1 MGGVT
6 AEKGQPVTGSGAMF
20 DIGGRR
26 SRPGSRRAPTTGS
39 SGSDMSGFVEKRTT
53 GRWRARYR
61 GPDGRERSKTFDRRV
76 DADRWLAGVSFA
88 IARGEWTDPARARV
102 TVGDWSRQWL
112 TAKAPSLKA
121 TTCESYRSI
130 LKTCIWPTWERVP
143 IADVTHSDVAAWV
156 ARLSAEMGA
165 STCRKSAILLS
176 GIMSAAVR
184 DQRISRNPCDGVS
197 LPRLPDH
204 RQRFLTMAELQDLAD
219 CAGPYRLMILVLGL
233 CGLRFGDCAALRV
246 RSVDL
251 MRRRLRVS
259 ESVSEVNGHMI
270 WSTPKTHQSRDVP
283 IPRSLIDA
291 LAAQAAGKKPEDV
304 LFCSPNGEPIRLA
317 NWRQRAW
324 DPAVAAA
331 GLSGLT
337 PHDLRHTAASLA
349 IASGAS
355 VKHIQR
361 MLGRK
366 DAAMTLNVYASLFE
380 DDLDDVSD
388 RLDAAIS
395 AAAAA
400 SVRPEA
406 PAAVVDLSQRQ
417 QRDA

>member
-1 MGGVT
+1 
-6 AEKGQPVTGSGAMF
+6 
-20 DIGGRR
+20 
-26 SRPGSRRAPTTGS
+26 
-39 SGSDMSGFVEKRTT
+39 MSGFVEKRTT

-61 GPDGRERSKTFDRRV
+61 GTDGRERSKTFDRRV

-112 TAKAPSLKA
+112 TAKS
-121 TTCESYRSI
+121 E
-130 LKTCIWPTWERVP
+130 
-143 IADVTHSDVAAWV
+143 VAAWV
-156 ARLSAEMGA
+156 ARLSAQMGG
-165 STCRKSAILLS
+165 SRCRKSAILLS

-219 CAGPYRLMILVLGL
+219 RAGAYQLMILVLGL
-233 CGLRFGDCAALRV
+233 CGLRFGECAALRV

-251 MRRRLRVS
+251 IRRRLRVS

-291 LAAQAAGKKPEDV
+291 LVAQAAGKNPEDV
-304 LFCSPNGEPIRLA
+304 LFSSPNGEPIRLA
-317 NWRQRAW
+317 NWRQRVW

-331 GLSGLT
+331 GLTGLT

-355 VKHIQR
+355 VKHVQR
-361 MLGRK
+361 MLGHK

-388 RLDAAIS
+388 RLDMALVE
-395 AAAAA
+395 AAAA
-400 SVRPEA
+400 SVRPEPSA
-406 PAAVVDLSQRQ
+406 EVIELRIEPPEHPFH
-417 QRDA
+417 